1 MLDAPQAPD
10 ALARPPLPDIVI
22 DPPADPDRPVAG
34 DALFAAARTLLPVL
48 ETGRSLDAAVLRDAM
63 TEAFG
68 ASDAEGAWVW
78 KDAYE
83 AAEAAAV
90 LFMQRYG
97 RGMRR
102 TCGAGED
109 GPRRML
115 AMLEA
120 VAALEPSHTRRS
132 EEQVRLQQFSTPL
145 PLAYAALQAAAVR
158 PGDVVLEP
166 SAGTGMLAV
175 MAQCALGNSVT
186 GNIHLNEYAPTRA
199 RLLTKLFPQAV
210 VTAFNAKTI
219 ADRLHDVRPTVV
231 LMNPPFSATPGVDRT
246 RRNADLR
253 HVRSAASMLPP
264 GGRLVT
270 ITSAHCAPGEAV
282 GRLDPPAR
290 CVFTMAID
298 GRAYARRGTGFDT
311 RLTVLERG
319 DGPTA
324 NLDGAARAAS
334 AAELLDA
341 IIALVPK
348 RQPIAPVSAP
358 AGPHRDLFGKPV
370 APKPAPRRGPRST
383 STPETRQGHDWGPVG
398 ALTVETGPVEPVAA
412 DGDSTANDTGPY
424 APWRPGVVR
433 VPGAVEHP
441 TPLVQS
447 AAMAAV
453 PHPVPAWRPM
463 LPERVVSDGLL
474 SDAQLE
480 SVVLAGEA
488 HSRHLAAQ
496 YRIGSGWE
504 TVHRCPEDSE
514 DGEEIDPSF
523 VTQDGETLSEPVR
536 FRRGWMLGDGTG
548 CGKGR
553 QVAAIILDNRLRGR
567 KRALWLSQSDKL
579 LEDARRDW
587 TALGGLES
595 DVIPLGN
602 FRQGMEI
609 PLDTGILFAT
619 YATLRSPSR
628 QGKPSRLGQ
637 IVEWLA
643 GSLDEEDRHAFDG
656 VIVFD
661 EAHAMANA
669 AGSKS
674 ERGEVKPSQQGRA
687 GLRLQNALPDARIAY
702 VSATGATTV
711 PGLAYA
717 GRLGLWAAGETP
729 FEKRTDFVT
738 AMEAGGVAAME
749 VVARDL
755 KALGLYQARALAYD
769 GIEVD
774 ILEHPLTPE
783 QRRIYDAY
791 ADAFKVIH
799 ANIEEALKA
808 TGIVQGE
815 DTLNKNAKA
824 AALSAFEGTKQR
836 FFGHLLT
843 GMKCPSTIRAIDA
856 DLAAGR
862 SAVVQLVSTGEALM
876 ERRIADVP
884 ASEWDDLNI
893 DLTPR
898 DAILSYL
905 MHAFPVQLQEPF
917 TDDGGNLLSRPARDA
932 DGNPVICKEAEDRRD
947 ALIEKLAALPP
958 VPTALDQIVQHF
970 GHEAVAEITGR
981 SRRVLRITDAKGE
994 RLALR
999 SRPASANLA
1008 ETAAFMDGEKRIL
1021 VFSMAGGTG
1030 RSYHADLSCGNTER
1044 RIHYLLEPGWR
1055 ADQAIQGLG
1064 RTHRTHQA
1072 SAPLFR
1078 PVTTDVKGERRFI
1091 ATIARRLD
1099 SLGAITRGQRD
1110 SQTAMG
1116 GSDAALFRESDNLE
1130 SVYARA
1136 ALRQFYGALWRGSIE
1151 GWTLERFEKA
1161 TGLKLTWEGSLKE
1174 DLPPMP
1180 RFLNRLLALPI
1191 AEQNQLFAELE
1202 KRIATNIEQAI
1213 EAGSY
1218 EVGVETVTADS
1229 LAIAGRETLYEH
1241 PGTGA
1246 ATELVEIVRRDRL
1259 VPLTAESALEIGE
1272 RDPGPDGKPRLAVNA
1287 RSKRAAIVLPAPS
1300 RMLDDGG
1307 VTERVR
1313 LIRPAA
1319 AETMARAELDAS
1331 NWRRADEAGWQ
1342 RVWDAEIAGL
1352 PSHRESRFWLATG
1365 LLLPVAARGRAE
1377 DRRARVLHAEVEGR
1391 GRRAGRAERER
1402 DVHIR
1407 VAGIALVA
1415 RGRGEAQRKGRGRRG
1430 GVLHDE
1436 GVVIRAADR
1445 GRCGQIV
1452 AGFVLDVVAA
1462 REAQRHR
1469 GVQARKVAAG
1479 GGHVVGG
1486 GLGARD
1492 RRHGGNRGGR
1502 SRDLEVRRI
1511 HVLHR
1516 LVEGYPPGQAVGTG
1530 RRGLRRLARNRG
1542 HTRRGVV
1549 HYEAVVVRAAD
1560 RGRARQR
1567 IAGHV
1572 LDVVAAREA
1581 QRYRAVQARK
1591 VAAGDL
1597 DVVGGGLEARDRRH
1611 DGNRGGRAG
1620 DLEVRRIHILHRL
1633 VERHPPFD
1641 AVGIGRRR
1649 GRRLAL
1655 DRAHARRGG
1664 VRRRR
1669 YREDGG
1675 QGVEGPA

>member
-1 MLDAPQAPD
+1 MLDANPAPD
-10 ALARPPLPDIVI
+10 ALARPPLPATAI
-22 DPPADPDRPVAG
+22 DPPASPARPSAG
-34 DALFAAARTLLPVL
+34 DALFTAARTLLPVL
-48 ETGRSLDAAVLRDAM
+48 EAGRPLDAAALRDAM

-68 ASDAEGAWVW
+68 GSDAEGGWVW

-90 LFMQRYG
+90 LFLQRYG

-102 TCGAGED
+102 TCGAASD

-145 PLAYAALQAAAVR
+145 PLAYAALQAAAIR
-158 PGDVVLEP
+158 PGDTVLEP

-175 MAQCALGNSVT
+175 MAQCALGTSAA
-186 GNIHLNEYAPTRA
+186 GNLHLNEYAQTRA
-199 RLLTKLFPQAV
+199 RLLTRLFPQAV
-210 VTAFNAKTI
+210 VTAFNAESI
-219 ADRLHDVRPTVV
+219 ADRLRDVRPTVV
-231 LMNPPFSATPGVDRT
+231 LMNPPFSASPGVDRS
-246 RRNADLR
+246 RHDADLR

-270 ITSAHCAPGEAV
+270 ITSAHCAPRDAV

-319 DGPTA
+319 AGPA
-324 NLDGAARAAS
+324 VQLDGIARAAN

-341 IIALVPK
+341 VIAQVPK
-348 RQPIAPVSAP
+348 RQPIAPLPAP
-358 AGPHRDLFGKPV
+358 SGPARDLFGKPV
-370 APKPAPRRGPRST
+370 APKPAKRGPKST
-383 STPETRQGHDWGPVG
+383 STPETRQDHDWGPVSEL
-398 ALTVETGPVEPVAA
+398 AVETGPIDISA
-412 DGDSTANDTGPY
+412 DAPANDTGPY

-433 VPGAVEHP
+433 VPGAVKHP

-453 PHPVPAWRPM
+453 PHPAPAWRPM
-463 LPERVVSDGLL
+463 LPERVITDGLL

-488 HSRHLAAQ
+488 HSRHLSAQ
-496 YRIGSGWE
+496 YRIGSQWE
-504 TVHRCPEDSE
+504 TVHRCQE
-514 DGEEIDPSF
+514 DGDDGDEIDTSF

-595 DVIPLGN
+595 DVFPLGN

-609 PLDTGILFAT
+609 PLDEGILFAT

-628 QGKPSRLGQ
+628 QGKPSRLDQ

-656 VIVFD
+656 VVVFD

-674 ERGEVKPSQQGRA
+674 ERGETKPSQQGRA

-729 FEKRTDFVT
+729 FEKRVEFVS

-749 VVARDL
+749 IVARDL

-774 ILEHPLTPE
+774 ILEHPLSPE

-791 ADAFKVIH
+791 AGAFKVIH

-815 DTLNKNAKA
+815 DTLNRNAKA

-843 GMKCPSTIRAIDA
+843 GMKCPSTIRAIEA

-862 SAVVQLVSTGEALM
+862 SSVVQLVSTGEALM

-917 TDDGGNLLSRPARDA
+917 TDDGGNLLSRPARDP
-932 DGNPVICKEAEDRRD
+932 DGNPVICREAEDRRD

-958 VPTALDQIVQHF
+958 VPTALDQVVQHF
-970 GHEAVAEITGR
+970 GHEAVAEVTGR

-1044 RIHYLLEPGWR
+1044 R
-1055 ADQAIQGLG
+1055 
-1064 RTHRTHQA
+1064 T
-1072 SAPLFR
+1072 
-1078 PVTTDVKGERRFI
+1078 
-1091 ATIARRLD
+1091 
-1099 SLGAITRGQRD
+1099 
-1110 SQTAMG
+1110 
-1116 GSDAALFRESDNLE
+1116 
-1130 SVYARA
+1130 
-1136 ALRQFYGALWRGSIE
+1136 YGANM
-1151 GWTLERFEKA
+1151 
-1161 TGLKLTWEGSLKE
+1161 LT
-1174 DLPPMP
+1174 
-1180 RFLNRLLALPI
+1180 
-1191 AEQNQLFAELE
+1191 
-1202 KRIATNIEQAI
+1202 
-1213 EAGSY
+1213 
-1218 EVGVETVTADS
+1218 
-1229 LAIAGRETLYEH
+1229 
-1241 PGTGA
+1241 
-1246 ATELVEIVRRDRL
+1246 
-1259 VPLTAESALEIGE
+1259 
-1272 RDPGPDGKPRLAVNA
+1272 
-1287 RSKRAAIVLPAPS
+1287 
-1300 RMLDDGG
+1300 
-1307 VTERVR
+1307 
-1313 LIRPAA
+1313 
-1319 AETMARAELDAS
+1319 
-1331 NWRRADEAGWQ
+1331 
-1342 RVWDAEIAGL
+1342 
-1352 PSHRESRFWLATG
+1352 
-1365 LLLPVAARGRAE
+1365 
-1377 DRRARVLHAEVEGR
+1377 
-1391 GRRAGRAERER
+1391 
-1402 DVHIR
+1402 
-1407 VAGIALVA
+1407 
-1415 RGRGEAQRKGRGRRG
+1415 
-1430 GVLHDE
+1430 
-1436 GVVIRAADR
+1436 
-1445 GRCGQIV
+1445 
-1452 AGFVLDVVAA
+1452 
-1462 REAQRHR
+1462 
-1469 GVQARKVAAG
+1469 
-1479 GGHVVGG
+1479 
-1486 GLGARD
+1486 
-1492 RRHGGNRGGR
+1492 
-1502 SRDLEVRRI
+1502 
-1511 HVLHR
+1511 
-1516 LVEGYPPGQAVGTG
+1516 
-1530 RRGLRRLARNRG
+1530 
-1542 HTRRGVV
+1542 
-1549 HYEAVVVRAAD
+1549 
-1560 RGRARQR
+1560 
-1567 IAGHV
+1567 
-1572 LDVVAAREA
+1572 
-1581 QRYRAVQARK
+1581 
-1591 VAAGDL
+1591 
-1597 DVVGGGLEARDRRH
+1597 
-1611 DGNRGGRAG
+1611 
-1620 DLEVRRIHILHRL
+1620 
-1633 VERHPPFD
+1633 
-1641 AVGIGRRR
+1641 
-1649 GRRLAL
+1649 
-1655 DRAHARRGG
+1655 
-1664 VRRRR
+1664 
-1669 YREDGG
+1669 
-1675 QGVEGPA
+1675 

>member
-1 MLDAPQAPD
+1 MLDAPLAPD
-10 ALARPPLPDIVI
+10 ALARPPLPATAI
-22 DPPADPDRPVAG
+22 DPPASPARPTAG
-34 DALFAAARTLLPVL
+34 DALFAAAHALLPLL
-48 ETGRSLDAAVLRDAM
+48 EAGRPLDAGILRNAM

-68 ASDAEGAWVW
+68 GSDAEGGWVW

-83 AAEAAAV
+83 ASEAAAV
-90 LFMQRYG
+90 LFLQRYG

-102 TCGAGED
+102 TCGAGSD

-145 PLAYAALQAAAVR
+145 PLAYAALQSAAIR

-175 MAQCALGNSVT
+175 MAQCALGDRAA
-186 GNIHLNEYAPTRA
+186 GALHLNEYAQTRA
-199 RLLTKLFPQAV
+199 RLLTKLFPEAV
-210 VTAFNAKTI
+210 VTAFNAESI
-219 ADRLHDVRPTVV
+219 ADRLHDVPPTVV
-231 LMNPPFSATPGVDRT
+231 LMNPPFSATPGVDRS
-246 RRNADLR
+246 RHDADLR

-270 ITSAHCAPGEAV
+270 ITSAHCVLGDAV

-290 CVFTMAID
+290 CIFTMAID

-319 DGPTA
+319 DGPA
-324 NLDGAARAAS
+324 VELDGTARAANP
-334 AAELLDA
+334 AELLDA
-341 IIALVPK
+341 VIAQVPK
-348 RQPIAPVSAP
+348 RRPIAPAPVSARP
-358 AGPHRDLFGKPV
+358 ARDLFGKPV
-370 APKPAPRRGPRST
+370 APKPAKRGPKSA
-383 STPETRQGHDWGPVG
+383 STPETRQAHDWGPVSE
-398 ALTVETGPVEPVAA
+398 LVVESGSIEPVA
-412 DGDSTANDTGPY
+412 DSPDNDAGPY
-424 APWRPGVVR
+424 ASWRPGVVR

-453 PHPVPAWRPM
+453 PHPLPAWRPM
-463 LPERVVSDGLL
+463 LPERIVTEGLL

-496 YRIGSGWE
+496 YRIGSQWE
-504 TVHRCPEDSE
+504 TVHRCND
-514 DGEEIDPSF
+514 DGDEGEQIDTSF
-523 VTQDGETLSEPVR
+523 VTSEGETLSEPVR

-553 QVAAIILDNRLRGR
+553 EVAAIILDNRLRGR
-567 KRALWLSQSDKL
+567 KKALWLSQSDKL

-602 FRQGMEI
+602 FRQGVEI
-609 PLDTGILFAT
+609 PLDEGILFAT

-628 QGKPSRLGQ
+628 QGKPSRLEQ

-656 VIVFD
+656 PIVFD

-729 FEKRTDFVT
+729 FEKRTEFVS

-791 ADAFKVIH
+791 AGAFKVIH

-843 GMKCPSTIRAIDA
+843 GMKCPSTIRAIEA

-884 ASEWDDLNI
+884 TSEWDDLNI

-917 TDDGGNLLSRPARDA
+917 TDDGGNLLSRPATDA

-970 GHEAVAEITGR
+970 GH
-981 SRRVLRITDAKGE
+981 
-994 RLALR
+994 
-999 SRPASANLA
+999 
-1008 ETAAFMDGEKRIL
+1008 
-1021 VFSMAGGTG
+1021 
-1030 RSYHADLSCGNTER
+1030 
-1044 RIHYLLEPGWR
+1044 
-1055 ADQAIQGLG
+1055 
-1064 RTHRTHQA
+1064 
-1072 SAPLFR
+1072 
-1078 PVTTDVKGERRFI
+1078 
-1091 ATIARRLD
+1091 
-1099 SLGAITRGQRD
+1099 
-1110 SQTAMG
+1110 
-1116 GSDAALFRESDNLE
+1116 
-1130 SVYARA
+1130 
-1136 ALRQFYGALWRGSIE
+1136 
-1151 GWTLERFEKA
+1151 
-1161 TGLKLTWEGSLKE
+1161 
-1174 DLPPMP
+1174 
-1180 RFLNRLLALPI
+1180 
-1191 AEQNQLFAELE
+1191 
-1202 KRIATNIEQAI
+1202 
-1213 EAGSY
+1213 
-1218 EVGVETVTADS
+1218 
-1229 LAIAGRETLYEH
+1229 
-1241 PGTGA
+1241 
-1246 ATELVEIVRRDRL
+1246 
-1259 VPLTAESALEIGE
+1259 
-1272 RDPGPDGKPRLAVNA
+1272 
-1287 RSKRAAIVLPAPS
+1287 
-1300 RMLDDGG
+1300 
-1307 VTERVR
+1307 
-1313 LIRPAA
+1313 
-1319 AETMARAELDAS
+1319 
-1331 NWRRADEAGWQ
+1331 
-1342 RVWDAEIAGL
+1342 
-1352 PSHRESRFWLATG
+1352 
-1365 LLLPVAARGRAE
+1365 
-1377 DRRARVLHAEVEGR
+1377 
-1391 GRRAGRAERER
+1391 
-1402 DVHIR
+1402 
-1407 VAGIALVA
+1407 
-1415 RGRGEAQRKGRGRRG
+1415 
-1430 GVLHDE
+1430 
-1436 GVVIRAADR
+1436 
-1445 GRCGQIV
+1445 
-1452 AGFVLDVVAA
+1452 
-1462 REAQRHR
+1462 
-1469 GVQARKVAAG
+1469 
-1479 GGHVVGG
+1479 
-1486 GLGARD
+1486 
-1492 RRHGGNRGGR
+1492 
-1502 SRDLEVRRI
+1502 
-1511 HVLHR
+1511 
-1516 LVEGYPPGQAVGTG
+1516 
-1530 RRGLRRLARNRG
+1530 
-1542 HTRRGVV
+1542 
-1549 HYEAVVVRAAD
+1549 
-1560 RGRARQR
+1560 
-1567 IAGHV
+1567 
-1572 LDVVAAREA
+1572 
-1581 QRYRAVQARK
+1581 
-1591 VAAGDL
+1591 
-1597 DVVGGGLEARDRRH
+1597 
-1611 DGNRGGRAG
+1611 
-1620 DLEVRRIHILHRL
+1620 
-1633 VERHPPFD
+1633 
-1641 AVGIGRRR
+1641 
-1649 GRRLAL
+1649 
-1655 DRAHARRGG
+1655 
-1664 VRRRR
+1664 
-1669 YREDGG
+1669 
-1675 QGVEGPA
+1675 